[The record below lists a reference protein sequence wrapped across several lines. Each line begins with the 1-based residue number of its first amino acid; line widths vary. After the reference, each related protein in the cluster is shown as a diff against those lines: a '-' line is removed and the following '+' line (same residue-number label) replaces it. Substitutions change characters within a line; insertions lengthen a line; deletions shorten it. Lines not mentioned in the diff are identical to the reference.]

1 MSDAQPPPPTA
12 VSDVH
17 VEVKETPTQ
26 GGK

>member
-1 MSDAQPPPPTA
+1 MSDAQQPSPTA
-12 VSDVH
+12 VSDVQ